1 MRVEQLRC
9 LVEVAVHI
17 SISKVAQQMF
27 MTQQAVSLNIKQLEK
42 ELDCT
47 LLIRNSKGVTLT
59 EEGKATVAF
68 AKHVLEQRG
77 ELAEVL
83 NQLEHRQTEVQERH
97 IRINSISTVTNIV
110 LPKIIGQINKKQKN
124 VTIRMDMVDAL
135 ETVIKSIK
143 DQESDIGL
151 ITFNAKELMRIM
163 EDFQGEILL
172 DVLARDEMIGVV
184 NRKHYNGEI
193 DYIRADDCFSSSQLR
208 TIYNITPVEEMRE
221 LAQNSHMIVSS
232 DADFHRNMLKYAD
245 AIVIMAGLAYEYFFS
260 SKNFIALPVEG
271 IDVPLIHAA
280 IYRKNADS
288 WIEEFVKMIRKEM
301 HVNGKT

>member
-1 MRVEQLRC
+1 MRLEQLRC
-9 LVEVAVHI
+9 LVEVAEHN

-280 IYRKNADS
+280 IYHKNADG
-288 WIEEFVKMIRKEM
+288 WVEEFVKMIRKEM

>member
-1 MRVEQLRC
+1 MRLEQLRC
-9 LVEVAVHI
+9 LVEVAEHN

-68 AKHVLEQRG
+68 AKQVLEQRG

-208 TIYNITPVEEMRE
+208 TIYNITPVEKMRD
-221 LAQNSHMIVSS
+221 LAQTSHMIVSN

-245 AIVIMAGLAYEYFFS
+245 AIVIMARLAYEYFFS

-280 IYRKNADS
+280 IYHKNADG
-288 WIEEFVKMIRKEM
+288 WVEEFVKMIRKEM
-301 HVNGKT
+301 HVN

>member
-1 MRVEQLRC
+1 MRLEQLRC
-9 LVEVAVHI
+9 LVEVAEHN

-280 IYRKNADS
+280 IYRKNADG
-288 WIEEFVKMIRKEM
+288 WVEEFVKMIRKEM
-301 HVNGKT
+301 HVN

>member
-1 MRVEQLRC
+1 MRLEQLRC
-9 LVEVAVHI
+9 LVEVAEHN

-68 AKHVLEQRG
+68 AKQVLEQRG
-77 ELAEVL
+77 ELAERL
-83 NQLEHRQTEVQERH
+83 NQLEHRQTEVQECH

-208 TIYNITPVEEMRE
+208 TIYNITPVEKMRD
-221 LAQNSHMIVSS
+221 LAQTSHMIVSN

-280 IYRKNADS
+280 IYHKNADG
-288 WIEEFVKMIRKEM
+288 WVEEFVKMIRKEM
-301 HVNGKT
+301 HVN

>member
-1 MRVEQLRC
+1 MRLEQLRC
-9 LVEVAVHI
+9 LVEVAEHN

-68 AKHVLEQRG
+68 AKQVLEQRG
-77 ELAEVL
+77 ELAERL

-208 TIYNITPVEEMRE
+208 TIYNITPVEKMRD
-221 LAQNSHMIVSS
+221 LAQTSHMIVSN

-280 IYRKNADS
+280 IYHKNADG
-288 WIEEFVKMIRKEM
+288 WVEEFVKMIRKEM
-301 HVNGKT
+301 HVN

>member
-1 MRVEQLRC
+1 MRLEQLRC
-9 LVEVAVHI
+9 LVEVAEHN

-245 AIVIMAGLAYEYFFS
+245 AIVIMAGRAYEYFFS

-280 IYRKNADS
+280 IYHKNADS
-288 WIEEFVKMIRKEM
+288 WVEEFVKRIRKEM
-301 HVNGKT
+301 HVN

>member
-1 MRVEQLRC
+1 MRLEQLRC
-9 LVEVAVHI
+9 LVEVAEHN

>member
-1 MRVEQLRC
+1 MRLEQLRC
-9 LVEVAVHI
+9 LVEVAEHN

-59 EEGKATVAF
+59 EEGKETVAF
-68 AKHVLEQRG
+68 AKQVLEQRG
-77 ELAEVL
+77 ELAERL
-83 NQLEHRQTEVQERH
+83 NQLGKRKTEEKEHN
-97 IRINSISTVTNIV
+97 IRIRSISTVTNIV
-110 LPKIIGQINKKQKN
+110 LPKIIGRLNKQKQN
-124 VTIRMDMVDAL
+124 IHIHMNMVERL
-135 ETVIKSIK
+135 ETVILGLRTN
-143 DQESDIGL
+143 EADIGL
-151 ITFNAKELMRIM
+151 VTFNEKELLRII
-163 EDFQGEILL
+163 EAFQGEFVLE
-172 DVLARDEMIGVV
+172 VLARDEMVGVV
-184 NRKHYNGEI
+184 NKKHYDGDL
-193 DYIRADDCFSSSQLR
+193 DYIRIVDCFHHSQLR
-208 TIYNITPVEEMRE
+208 TIYDITPVEEMRE

>member
-1 MRVEQLRC
+1 MRLEQLRC
-9 LVEVAVHI
+9 LVEVAEHN

-208 TIYNITPVEEMRE
+208 TIYNITPVEKMRD
-221 LAQNSHMIVSS
+221 LAQTSHMIVSN